1 MVTLIAAVLIFGL
14 VIAVHEFGHF
24 ICAKWSGIQVNEF
37 SIGMGPLVFKK
48 KYHGTQY
55 SVRALP
61 IGGYVAMEGEESP
74 ESQQKYDDDDTG
86 EGDDKDTLEAESR
99 AFEADGTT
107 PVTAQKP
114 AFGVPLSAS
123 DIQTDADAHAADKA
137 NGINETNAAQA
148 EEDAKYQGKPF
159 NDVALSKRFITIAA
173 GAVMN
178 FVLGFLVLL
187 VLVNMEDSLT
197 SRVIYSFNEGA
208 LCQETGLM
216 AEDEIVAVNGRYCFI
231 AGDIVYELSRT
242 EDNSADF
249 TVIRDGEKIELE
261 NVQFDNGVNADGST
275 YMQLNFIVY
284 GLEKTPLRV
293 LEETIRSEL
302 YYGRIIFSS
311 LVDLVTGRES
321 INNLSGP
328 VGIVTAIGEAASY
341 GLADVLSLLALIT
354 INLGI
359 FNLLPLPM
367 LDGGKLVFL
376 LIEGVTG
383 KAVPDRIQNAINMAG
398 LFFFL
403 GLMLLTTYND
413 LVRLVMGS

>member
-1 MVTLIAAVLIFGL
+1 MVTILAAIFIFGL
-14 VIAVHEFGHF
+14 VIAFHEFGHF
-24 ICAKWSGIQVNEF
+24 ICAKLSGIQVNEF

-48 KYHGTQY
+48 KYRGTQY

-74 ESQQKYDDDDTG
+74 ESQQEYPDDEDDDG
-86 EGDDKDTLEAESR
+86 EDVASELQMPSQFGTMQPELTQAGQGAPAQTDLQDDAQLAAEAAAQGDDAR
-99 AFEADGTT
+99 
-107 PVTAQKP
+107 
-114 AFGVPLSAS
+114 
-123 DIQTDADAHAADKA
+123 
-137 NGINETNAAQA
+137 
-148 EEDAKYQGKPF
+148 GKSF
-159 NDVALSKRFITIAA
+159 NDVSLWKRFVTIAA

-187 VLVNMEDSLT
+187 ILVNMDDSIT
-197 SRVIYSFNEGA
+197 SRVIYGFNEDA
-208 LCQETGLM
+208 LCEQTGLE
-216 AEDEIVAVNGRYCFI
+216 AEDEIIAVNGRYCFV

-249 TVIRDGEKIELE
+249 TVIRDGEKVELE

-284 GLEKTPLRV
+284 GLEKTPLLV
-293 LEETIRSEL
+293 LEETLRSEL

-311 LVDLVTGRES
+311 LIDLATGRES

-328 VGIVTAIGEAASY
+328 VGIVSAIGTAASY
-341 GLADVLSLLALIT
+341 GMEDVLSLLALIT

-367 LDGGKLVFL
+367 LDGGKLIFL
-376 LIEGVTG
+376 AIEGVTG
-383 KAVPDRIQNAINMAG
+383 KAVPDRVQNAINMAG
-398 LFFFL
+398 LVFFL
-403 GLMLLTTYND
+403 ALMLFTTYND
-413 LVRLVMGS
+413 LIRLITGSWY

>member
-24 ICAKWSGIQVNEF
+24 VCAKWSGIQVNEF
-37 SIGMGPLVFKK
+37 SIGMGPLLFKK

-74 ESQQKYDDDDTG
+74 ESQQN
-86 EGDDKDTLEAESR
+86 
-99 AFEADGTT
+99 
-107 PVTAQKP
+107 
-114 AFGVPLSAS
+114 LS
-123 DIQTDADAHAADKA
+123 D
-137 NGINETNAAQA
+137 QA
-148 EEDAKYQGKPF
+148 EDVEDVEDAARKEIDPEDAQYRGVSF
-159 NDVALSKRFITIAA
+159 NDAPLYKRAITIAA

-178 FVLGFLVLL
+178 FVLGLL
-187 VLVNMEDSLT
+187 VMLALVSMEDSIT
-197 SRVIYSFNEGA
+197 SRVIYGFGEDA
-208 LCQETGLM
+208 LCAQTGLM
-216 AEDEIVAVNGRYCFI
+216 AEDEIVAVNGRYCFV

-242 EDNSADF
+242 ENFSADF

-275 YMQLNFIVY
+275 YMQLNFVVY
-284 GLEKTPLRV
+284 GLEKTPLLT
-293 LEETIRSEL
+293 LEEAGRSVL
-302 YYGRIIFSS
+302 YYARLIFSS
-311 LVDLVTGRES
+311 FIDLAMGRES

-328 VGIVTAIGEAASY
+328 IGIVSAIGEAAAY

-376 LIEGVTG
+376 VYEGVTG
-383 KAVPDRIQNAINMAG
+383 KAVPERIQAAVNTAG
-398 LFFFL
+398 LMFFL
-403 GLMLLTTYND
+403 GLMLYATYND
-413 LVRLVMGS
+413 VIRVLTGGWF

>member
-1 MVTLIAAVLIFGL
+1 MVTMLAAIFIFGL
-14 VIAVHEFGHF
+14 VIAFHEFGHF
-24 ICAKWSGIQVNEF
+24 VCAKWSGIQVNEF
-37 SIGMGPLVFKK
+37 SIGMGPLIFKK
-48 KYHGTQY
+48 KWHGTQY

-61 IGGYVAMEGEESP
+61 VGGYVAMEGEESP
-74 ESQQKYDDDDTG
+74 ESKQQVNDV
-86 EGDDKDTLEAESR
+86 E
-99 AFEADGTT
+99 
-107 PVTAQKP
+107 
-114 AFGVPLSAS
+114 
-123 DIQTDADAHAADKA
+123 
-137 NGINETNAAQA
+137 ETNLVLQEDIAQI
-148 EEDAKYQGKPF
+148 ECVSNPLGNKDATTLKGKSF
-159 NDVALSKRFITIAA
+159 NDVALWKRFVTIAA
-173 GAVMN
+173 GAAMN
-178 FVLGFLVLL
+178 FVLGFLVLF
-187 VLVNMEDSLT
+187 VLVNMEDSIT
-197 SRVIYSFNEGA
+197 SRIVYGFNEDA

-231 AGDIVYELSRT
+231 ANDIVYELSRT

-249 TVIRDGEKIELE
+249 IVIRNGEKIELE
-261 NVQFDNGVNADGST
+261 NVQFDNGVNEDGST

-284 GLEKTPLRV
+284 GLEKTPVRV

-311 LVDLVTGRES
+311 LIDLATGRES

-328 VGIVTAIGEAASY
+328 VGIVSAIGTAASY

-383 KAVPDRIQNAINMAG
+383 KAVPDRVQNAINMAG
-398 LFFFL
+398 LAFFL
-403 GLMLLTTYND
+403 GLMLFTTYND
-413 LVRLVMGS
+413 IIRLMTGSWY